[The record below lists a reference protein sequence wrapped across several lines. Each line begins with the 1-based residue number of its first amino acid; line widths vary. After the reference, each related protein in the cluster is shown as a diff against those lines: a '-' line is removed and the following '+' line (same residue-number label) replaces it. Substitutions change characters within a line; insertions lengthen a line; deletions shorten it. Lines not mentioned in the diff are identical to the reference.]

1 MGPNS
6 PPPPPPH
13 GDKPQTT
20 GGEYYRKASDL
31 PPGNYDIFIIPPH
44 SSGSGFIYLPSLQC
58 HRNSFI
64 AGSLSTLVMVMIWS
78 TIQPVFSTA
87 PASAGPGLIVLAVC
101 IAISG
106 WAWALLQQGGAI
118 PGSPRGGGSA
128 GGSSEKDQSTGTGD
142 YPSTGSDPG
151 AQHTGQ
157 DSDGQFPGGSA
168 SGSPHHGGQSDQP
181 SSASDEARR
190 REEQEREERRQQEEK
205 EQEEEREREEA
216 RRREEQEREERR
228 RKEEKEREGARRKEE
243 VRRKLDEFKKKREAE
258 AREKERQR
266 EKEAMEK
273 ELRERKEQLE
283 KEAAAAKEA
292 AEREAREKVERELA
306 EAKAKAAKEA
316 AEREAAMEEARKKE
330 MEAKFAAAR
339 EEALRKFAAR
349 EAAAK
354 QAAAREAEARERAAR
369 EAVARQQAVKEAAKT
384 PTGSEARR
392 SPSPKKPAPSAAAAE
407 DDAYSFRP
415 LERTR
420 RPYAG
425 TSSSSILSESSYAP
439 SQSTARTT
447 PPPSTRGGYSTK
459 DPDKIVIR
467 GVYAFNSTL
476 MKTPIAQL
484 VSGEGSVTDGLVL
497 RITTEGLF
505 IDDDVRGVAQREW
518 DVKAWTMRQVE
529 VWCPK
534 FGALPLHD
542 SPSKA
547 NLFRRSATHT
557 VPTSEESDALLVTL
571 LRVCENT
578 CRLATG
584 STCFNQND
592 GKVGQNEKKNA
603 EVQSLHILRASMRDQ
618 EGKKYV
624 FVLEETEGWKVAA
637 GLQRLRG
644 GTQVR
649 ALGVTGM
656 NPVERKTLLENLG
669 YI

>member
-1 MGPNS
+1 
-6 PPPPPPH
+6 
-13 GDKPQTT
+13 
-20 GGEYYRKASDL
+20 
-31 PPGNYDIFIIPPH
+31 
-44 SSGSGFIYLPSLQC
+44 
-58 HRNSFI
+58 
-64 AGSLSTLVMVMIWS
+64 MIWL
-78 TIQPVFSTA
+78 TILPVFSTA
-87 PASAGPGLIVLAVC
+87 PASAGTGLIVLAVC

-118 PGSPRGGGSA
+118 PGSPRGWGSAGFGAGGGAA
-128 GGSSEKDQSTGTGD
+128 GGSSEKDQSTGTGE

-157 DSDGQFPGGSA
+157 NSGGQFPGGGSA
-168 SGSPHHGGQSDQP
+168 PGSQHYGGQSSAGGRP
-181 SSASDEARR
+181 PNASDEARR
-190 REEQEREERRQQEEK
+190 REEQEREKRKQQKEK
-205 EQEEEREREEA
+205 EQEEAREKEAREREEREREEA

-228 RKEEKEREGARRKEE
+228 RKEEKEREEARRKEE
-243 VRRKLDEFKKKREAE
+243 VRRKLEEFKKKREAE

-292 AEREAREKVERELA
+292 AEREARKKVEREIS
-306 EAKAKAAKEA
+306 EAKAKAEKEA

-330 MEAKFAAAR
+330 MEAKFASAR

-349 EAAAK
+349 EAAKAEAAAKEAAAKEAAEKEAAAK

-369 EAVARQQAVKEAAKT
+369 EAVARLQAAKEAAAKEAAAKAAPKT

-392 SPSPKKPAPSAAAAE
+392 SPSPKKPAPSATAAE
-407 DDAYSFRP
+407 DDVYSFRP
-415 LERTR
+415 FERTR

-459 DPDKIVIR
+459 DPDKIVIK
-467 GVYAFNSTL
+467 GVYAFNNTFV
-476 MKTPIAQL
+476 KTPIAQL

-518 DVKAWTMRQVE
+518 DVKAWTMKLVE

-534 FGALPLHD
+534 FGALPLHE

-557 VPTSEESDALLVTL
+557 VPTSEESDALLVNL
-571 LRVCENT
+571 LKVCKNT

-584 STCFNQND
+584 STCFNPND
-592 GKVGQNEKKNA
+592 SKVGQNDENKNA

-624 FVLEETEGWKVAA
+624 FVLEETEGWKVAV

-656 NPVERKTLLENLG
+656 NPIERKTLLENLE